1 MLKRVGTKTH
11 ARVDIVGK
19 HNNKN
24 ALAHVHISQ
33 NLDNGAICTLGDFMS
48 GELMAREAV
57 DVTGTTKREDIVML
71 KAPEIV
77 ADESSKDLLALKYF
91 YNQAGEIVRGY
102 YLKDL
107 DKIHVSAEA
116 VTPIDGSTP
125 VAVGQYVIPDGTYKL
140 KASASD
146 PGTTKFVG
154 IVETVEETGFPYF
167 GSSAGVKTSNMGY
180 VLDTRIVKVK
190 IRVIKND

>member
-48 GELMAREAV
+48 GELIAREAV
-57 DVTGTTKREDIVML
+57 DVTSTTKREDIVIL

-77 ADESSKDLLALKYF
+77 ADESSKDYSALKYF

-107 DKIHVSAEA
+107 DKIHVSEEA
-116 VTPIDGSTP
+116 IEHSTP
-125 VAVGQYVIPDGTYKL
+125 LAVGQYIVPSTGFKM
-140 KASASD
+140 KASDSATNAI
-146 PGTTKFVG
+146 GK
-154 IVETVEETGFPYF
+154 IVAKNTEN
-167 GSSAGVKTSNMGY
+167 VKTFYDATTQNFIGNSYDMFY
-180 VLDTRIVKVK
+180 IELL
-190 IRVIKND
+190 

>member
-33 NLDNGAICTLGDFMS
+33 NLDNGAICTLGDLMT

-57 DVTGTTKREDIVML
+57 DVTATTKREDIVIL
-71 KAPEIV
+71 KAPEVV
-77 ADESSKDLLALKYF
+77 ADESSKDYSALKYF

-107 DKIHVSAEA
+107 DKIHVSEEA
-116 VTPIDGSTP
+116 IEHSDPL
-125 VAVGQYVIPDGTYKL
+125 AVGQYIVPSTGFKM
-140 KASASD
+140 KASASATNAI
-146 PGTTKFVG
+146 GK
-154 IVETVEETGFPYF
+154 IVAKNTEN
-167 GSSAGVKTSNMGY
+167 VKTFYDATTQNFIGNSYDMY
-180 VLDTRIVKVK
+180 YIELL
-190 IRVIKND
+190 

>member
-57 DVTGTTKREDIVML
+57 DVTGTTKREDIVIL

-77 ADESSKDLLALKYF
+77 TDESSKDYSALKYF

-107 DKIHVSAEA
+107 DKIHVSEEA
-116 VTPIDGSTP
+116 IEHSTP
-125 VAVGQYVIPDGTYKL
+125 LAVGQYIVPSTGFKM
-140 KASASD
+140 KASSSPDNAIGKIVAKNTENVKTYYD
-146 PGTTKFVG
+146 ATTKDFIG
-154 IVETVEETGFPYF
+154 NSYDMFYIE
-167 GSSAGVKTSNMGY
+167 
-180 VLDTRIVKVK
+180 LL
-190 IRVIKND
+190 

>member
-57 DVTGTTKREDIVML
+57 DVTGTTKREDIVIL
-71 KAPEIV
+71 KAPEVV
-77 ADESSKDLLALKYF
+77 ADESSKEYSALKYF

-107 DKIHVSAEA
+107 DKIHVSEEA
-116 VTPIDGSTP
+116 IEHSTP
-125 VAVGQYVIPDGTYKL
+125 LAVGQYIVPSTGFKM
-140 KASASD
+140 KASSSPDNAI
-146 PGTTKFVG
+146 GK
-154 IVETVEETGFPYF
+154 IVAKNTEN
-167 GSSAGVKTSNMGY
+167 VKTYYDATTQNFIGNSYDMFY
-180 VLDTRIVKVK
+180 IELL
-190 IRVIKND
+190 

>member
-11 ARVDIVGK
+11 ARIDIVGK

-33 NLDNGAICTLGDFMS
+33 NLDNGAICTLGNLMP

-57 DVTGTTKREDIVML
+57 DVTGTTKREDIVIL
-71 KAPEIV
+71 KAPEVV
-77 ADESSKDLLALKYF
+77 ADESSKDYSALKYF

-107 DKIHVSAEA
+107 DKIHVSEEA
-116 VTPIDGSTP
+116 IEHSDPL
-125 VAVGQYVIPDGTYKL
+125 AVGQYIVPSTGFKM
-140 KASASD
+140 KASTSPDNAIGKIVAKNTENVKTYYD
-146 PGTTKFVG
+146 ATTKNFIG
-154 IVETVEETGFPYF
+154 NSYDMYYIE
-167 GSSAGVKTSNMGY
+167 
-180 VLDTRIVKVK
+180 LL
-190 IRVIKND
+190 

>member
-33 NLDNGAICTLGDFMS
+33 NLDNGAICTLGDLMT

-57 DVTGTTKREDIVML
+57 DVTETTKREDIVIL
-71 KAPEIV
+71 KAPEVV
-77 ADESSKDLLALKYF
+77 ADESSKDYSALKYF

-107 DKIHVSAEA
+107 DKIHVSEEA
-116 VTPIDGSTP
+116 IEHSDPL
-125 VAVGQYVIPDGTYKL
+125 AVGQYIVPSTGFKM
-140 KASASD
+140 KASDSEANAI
-146 PGTTKFVG
+146 GK
-154 IVETVEETGFPYF
+154 IVAKNTEN
-167 GSSAGVKTSNMGY
+167 VKTYYDATTQNFIGNSYDMFY
-180 VLDTRIVKVK
+180 IELL
-190 IRVIKND
+190 

>member
-19 HNNKN
+19 HNVKN

-33 NLDNGAICTLGDFMS
+33 NLDNGAICTLGDLMP

-77 ADESSKDLLALKYF
+77 ADESSKEYTALKYF

-107 DKIHVSAEA
+107 DKIHVSEEA
-116 VTPIDGSTP
+116 IEHSDPL
-125 VAVGQYVIPDGTYKL
+125 AVGQYIVPSTGFKM
-140 KASASD
+140 KAS
-146 PGTTKFVG
+146 
-154 IVETVEETGFPYF
+154 
-167 GSSAGVKTSNMGY
+167 SSATNAIGKIVAKNTENVKTFYDATTQNFIGNSYDMFY
-180 VLDTRIVKVK
+180 VELL
-190 IRVIKND
+190 

>member
-57 DVTGTTKREDIVML
+57 DVTETTKREDIVIL

-77 ADESSKDLLALKYF
+77 ADESSKDYSALKYF

-107 DKIHVSAEA
+107 DKIHVSEEA
-116 VTPIDGSTP
+116 IEHSDPL
-125 VAVGQYVIPDGTYKL
+125 AVGQYIVPSTGFKM
-140 KASASD
+140 KASSSPDNAI
-146 PGTTKFVG
+146 GK
-154 IVETVEETGFPYF
+154 IVAKNTEN
-167 GSSAGVKTSNMGY
+167 VKTFYDATTQNFIGNSYDMY
-180 VLDTRIVKVK
+180 YIELL
-190 IRVIKND
+190 

>member
-77 ADESSKDLLALKYF
+77 ADESSKEYSALKYF

-107 DKIHVSAEA
+107 DKIHVSEEA
-116 VTPIDGSTP
+116 IEHSDPL
-125 VAVGQYVIPDGTYKL
+125 AVGQYIVPSTGFKM
-140 KASASD
+140 KASSTPTNAIGKIVAKNTENVKTYYD
-146 PGTTKFVG
+146 ATTKNFIG
-154 IVETVEETGFPYF
+154 NSYDMYYIE
-167 GSSAGVKTSNMGY
+167 
-180 VLDTRIVKVK
+180 LL
-190 IRVIKND
+190 

>member
-57 DVTGTTKREDIVML
+57 DVTGTTKREDIVIL
-71 KAPEIV
+71 KAPEVV
-77 ADESSKDLLALKYF
+77 ADESSKDFSALKYF

-107 DKIHVSAEA
+107 DKIHVSEEA
-116 VTPIDGSTP
+116 IEHSTP
-125 VAVGQYVIPDGTYKL
+125 LAVGQYIVPSTGFKM
-140 KASASD
+140 KASSSPDNAI
-146 PGTTKFVG
+146 GK
-154 IVETVEETGFPYF
+154 IVAKNTEN
-167 GSSAGVKTSNMGY
+167 VKTFYDATTQNFIGNSYNMFY
-180 VLDTRIVKVK
+180 IELL
-190 IRVIKND
+190 

>member
-33 NLDNGAICTLGDFMS
+33 NLDNGAICTLGNFMS

-57 DVTGTTKREDIVML
+57 DVTGTTKREDIVIL

-77 ADESSKDLLALKYF
+77 ADESSKEDSALKYF

-107 DKIHVSAEA
+107 DKIHVSEEA
-116 VTPIDGSTP
+116 IEHSDPL
-125 VAVGQYVIPDGTYKL
+125 AVGQYIVPSTGFKM
-140 KASASD
+140 KASDSD
-146 PGTTKFVG
+146 TNAIGKIVAKNTENVKTFYDATTKNFIG
-154 IVETVEETGFPYF
+154 NSYDMFYIE
-167 GSSAGVKTSNMGY
+167 
-180 VLDTRIVKVK
+180 LL
-190 IRVIKND
+190 

>member
-11 ARVDIVGK
+11 ARIDIVGK

-33 NLDNGAICTLGDFMS
+33 DLDNGAICTLGAFMS

-57 DVTGTTKREDIVML
+57 DVTETTKREDIVIL

-77 ADESSKDLLALKYF
+77 ADESSKEYSALKYF

-107 DKIHVSAEA
+107 DKIHVSEEA
-116 VTPIDGSTP
+116 IEHSDPL
-125 VAVGQYVIPDGTYKL
+125 AVGQYIVPSTGFKM
-140 KASASD
+140 KASDSPDNAIGKIVAKNTENVKTYYD
-146 PGTTKFVG
+146 ATTKNFIG
-154 IVETVEETGFPYF
+154 NSYDMYYIE
-167 GSSAGVKTSNMGY
+167 
-180 VLDTRIVKVK
+180 LL
-190 IRVIKND
+190 

>member
-19 HNNKN
+19 HNVKN
-24 ALAHVHISQ
+24 ALPHVHIAQ
-33 NLDNGAICTLGDFMS
+33 DLDNGAICTLGDLMP

-57 DVTGTTKREDIVML
+57 DVTGTTKREDIVIL

-77 ADESSKDLLALKYF
+77 ADESSKDFSALKYF

-107 DKIHVSAEA
+107 DKIHVSEEA
-116 VTPIDGSTP
+116 IEHSTP
-125 VAVGQYVIPDGTYKL
+125 LAVGQYIVPSTGFKM
-140 KASASD
+140 KASDSATNAI
-146 PGTTKFVG
+146 GK
-154 IVETVEETGFPYF
+154 IVAKNTEN
-167 GSSAGVKTSNMGY
+167 VKTYYDATTQNFIGNSYDMFY
-180 VLDTRIVKVK
+180 IELL
-190 IRVIKND
+190 

>member
-57 DVTGTTKREDIVML
+57 DVTGTTKREDIVIL
-71 KAPEIV
+71 KAPEVV
-77 ADESSKDLLALKYF
+77 ADESSKDYSALKYF

-107 DKIHVSAEA
+107 DKIHVSEEA
-116 VTPIDGSTP
+116 IEHSTP
-125 VAVGQYVIPDGTYKL
+125 LAVGQYIVPSTGFKM
-140 KASASD
+140 KASSSPDNAI
-146 PGTTKFVG
+146 GK
-154 IVETVEETGFPYF
+154 IVAKNTEN
-167 GSSAGVKTSNMGY
+167 VKTYYDATTQNFIGNSYDMFY
-180 VLDTRIVKVK
+180 VELL
-190 IRVIKND
+190 

>member
-77 ADESSKDLLALKYF
+77 ADESSKEYTALKYF

-107 DKIHVSAEA
+107 DKIHVSEEA
-116 VTPIDGSTP
+116 IEHSTP
-125 VAVGQYVIPDGTYKL
+125 LAVGQYIVPSTGFKM
-140 KASASD
+140 KASASATNAI
-146 PGTTKFVG
+146 GK
-154 IVETVEETGFPYF
+154 IVAKNTEN
-167 GSSAGVKTSNMGY
+167 VKTYYDATTQNFIGNSYDMY
-180 VLDTRIVKVK
+180 YIELL
-190 IRVIKND
+190 

>member
-33 NLDNGAICTLGDFMS
+33 NLDNGAICTLGDLMT

-57 DVTGTTKREDIVML
+57 DVTETTKREDIVIL
-71 KAPEIV
+71 KAPEVV
-77 ADESSKDLLALKYF
+77 ADESSKEYSALKYF

-107 DKIHVSAEA
+107 DKIHVSEEA
-116 VTPIDGSTP
+116 IEHSDPL
-125 VAVGQYVIPDGTYKL
+125 AVGQYIVPSTGFKM
-140 KASASD
+140 KASSSPDNAI
-146 PGTTKFVG
+146 GK
-154 IVETVEETGFPYF
+154 IVAKNTEN
-167 GSSAGVKTSNMGY
+167 VKTFYDATTQNFIGNSYDMFY
-180 VLDTRIVKVK
+180 IELL
-190 IRVIKND
+190 

>member
-19 HNNKN
+19 HNVKN

-33 NLDNGAICTLGDFMS
+33 NLDNGAICTLGDLMP

-57 DVTGTTKREDIVML
+57 DVTGTTKREDIVIL

-77 ADESSKDLLALKYF
+77 ADESSKDFSALKYF

-107 DKIHVSAEA
+107 DKIHVSEEA
-116 VTPIDGSTP
+116 IEHSTP
-125 VAVGQYVIPDGTYKL
+125 LAVGQYIVPSTGFKM
-140 KASASD
+140 KASDSATNAI
-146 PGTTKFVG
+146 GK
-154 IVETVEETGFPYF
+154 IVAKNTENI
-167 GSSAGVKTSNMGY
+167 KTYYDATAKDFIGNSYDMFY
-180 VLDTRIVKVK
+180 IELL
-190 IRVIKND
+190 

>member
-1 MLKRVGTKTH
+1 MLKRAKTKTH

-19 HNNKN
+19 HNVKN
-24 ALAHVHISQ
+24 ALPHVHIAQ
-33 NLDNGAICTLGDFMS
+33 DLDNGAICTLGDLMP

-77 ADESSKDLLALKYF
+77 ADESSKEYTALKYF

-107 DKIHVSAEA
+107 DKIHVSEEA
-116 VTPIDGSTP
+116 IEHSTP
-125 VAVGQYVIPDGTYKL
+125 LAVGQYIVPSTGFKM
-140 KASASD
+140 KASSSPDNAI
-146 PGTTKFVG
+146 GK
-154 IVETVEETGFPYF
+154 IVAKNTEN
-167 GSSAGVKTSNMGY
+167 VKTFYDATTQNFIGNSYDMFY
-180 VLDTRIVKVK
+180 VELL
-190 IRVIKND
+190 

>member
-19 HNNKN
+19 HNVKN

-33 NLDNGAICTLGDFMS
+33 NLDNGAICTLGDLMP

-57 DVTGTTKREDIVML
+57 DVTGTTKREDIVIL
-71 KAPEIV
+71 KAPEVV
-77 ADESSKDLLALKYF
+77 ADESSKEYSALKYF

-107 DKIHVSAEA
+107 DKIHVSEEA
-116 VTPIDGSTP
+116 IEHSDPL
-125 VAVGQYVIPDGTYKL
+125 AVGQYIVPSTGFKM
-140 KASASD
+140 KASTSPDNAIGKIVAKNTENVKTYYD
-146 PGTTKFVG
+146 ATTKNFIG
-154 IVETVEETGFPYF
+154 NSYDMFYIE
-167 GSSAGVKTSNMGY
+167 
-180 VLDTRIVKVK
+180 LL
-190 IRVIKND
+190 

>member
-33 NLDNGAICTLGDFMS
+33 NLDNGAICTLGNFMS

-57 DVTGTTKREDIVML
+57 DVTGTTKREDIVIL

-77 ADESSKDLLALKYF
+77 ADESSKDYSALKYF

-107 DKIHVSAEA
+107 DKIHVSEEA
-116 VTPIDGSTP
+116 IEHSDPL
-125 VAVGQYVIPDGTYKL
+125 AVGQYIVPSTGFKM
-140 KASASD
+140 KASDTPDNAI
-146 PGTTKFVG
+146 GK
-154 IVETVEETGFPYF
+154 IVAKNTEN
-167 GSSAGVKTSNMGY
+167 VKTYYDATTQNFIGNSYDMFY
-180 VLDTRIVKVK
+180 IELL
-190 IRVIKND
+190 

>member
-19 HNNKN
+19 HNVKN

-33 NLDNGAICTLGDFMS
+33 NLDNGAICTLGDLMP

-57 DVTGTTKREDIVML
+57 DVTGTTKREDIVIL
-71 KAPEIV
+71 KAPEVV
-77 ADESSKDLLALKYF
+77 ADESSKEYSALKYF

-107 DKIHVSAEA
+107 DKIHVSEEA
-116 VTPIDGSTP
+116 IEHSDPL
-125 VAVGQYVIPDGTYKL
+125 AVGQYIVPSTGFKM
-140 KASASD
+140 KASSSPDNAI
-146 PGTTKFVG
+146 GK
-154 IVETVEETGFPYF
+154 IVAKNTEN
-167 GSSAGVKTSNMGY
+167 VKTFYDATTQNFIGNSYDMFY
-180 VLDTRIVKVK
+180 IELL
-190 IRVIKND
+190 

>member
-24 ALAHVHISQ
+24 ALAHVHIKQ
-33 NLDNGAICTLGDFMS
+33 DLDNGAICTLGDLMT

-57 DVTGTTKREDIVML
+57 DVTETTKREDIVIL
-71 KAPEIV
+71 KAPEVV
-77 ADESSKDLLALKYF
+77 ADESSKEYSALKYF

-107 DKIHVSAEA
+107 DKIHVSEEA
-116 VTPIDGSTP
+116 IEHSDPL
-125 VAVGQYVIPDGTYKL
+125 AVGQYIVPSTGFKM
-140 KASASD
+140 KASSSATNAIGKIVAKNTENVKTYYD
-146 PGTTKFVG
+146 ATTKNFIG
-154 IVETVEETGFPYF
+154 NSYDMYYIE
-167 GSSAGVKTSNMGY
+167 
-180 VLDTRIVKVK
+180 LL
-190 IRVIKND
+190 

>member
-57 DVTGTTKREDIVML
+57 DVTGTTKREDIVIL
-71 KAPEIV
+71 KAPEVV
-77 ADESSKDLLALKYF
+77 ADESSKEYSALKYF

-107 DKIHVSAEA
+107 DKIHVSEEA
-116 VTPIDGSTP
+116 IEHSDPL
-125 VAVGQYVIPDGTYKL
+125 AVGQYIVPSTGFKM
-140 KASASD
+140 KASSSPDNAI
-146 PGTTKFVG
+146 GK
-154 IVETVEETGFPYF
+154 IVAKNTEN
-167 GSSAGVKTSNMGY
+167 VKTFYDATTQNFIGNSYDMFY
-180 VLDTRIVKVK
+180 VELL
-190 IRVIKND
+190 

>member
-57 DVTGTTKREDIVML
+57 DVTSTTKREDIVIL
-71 KAPEIV
+71 KAPEVV
-77 ADESSKDLLALKYF
+77 ADESSKEYSALKYF

-107 DKIHVSAEA
+107 DKIHVSEEA
-116 VTPIDGSTP
+116 IEHSTP
-125 VAVGQYVIPDGTYKL
+125 LAVGQYIVPSTGFKM
-140 KASASD
+140 KASSSPDNAI
-146 PGTTKFVG
+146 GK
-154 IVETVEETGFPYF
+154 IVAKNTEN
-167 GSSAGVKTSNMGY
+167 VKTFYDATTQNFIGNSYDMFY
-180 VLDTRIVKVK
+180 IELL
-190 IRVIKND
+190 

>member
-33 NLDNGAICTLGDFMS
+33 NLDNGAICTLGDLMT

-77 ADESSKDLLALKYF
+77 ADESSKDYTALKYF

-107 DKIHVSAEA
+107 DKIHVSEEA
-116 VTPIDGSTP
+116 IEHSDPL
-125 VAVGQYVIPDGTYKL
+125 AVGQYIVPSTGFKM
-140 KASASD
+140 KASASATNAI
-146 PGTTKFVG
+146 GK
-154 IVETVEETGFPYF
+154 IVAKNTEN
-167 GSSAGVKTSNMGY
+167 VKTFYDATTQNFIG
-180 VLDTRIVKVK
+180 
-190 IRVIKND
+190 N

>member
-19 HNNKN
+19 HNVKN

-33 NLDNGAICTLGDFMS
+33 NLDNGAICTLGDLMP
-48 GELMAREAV
+48 GELIAREAV
-57 DVTGTTKREDIVML
+57 DVTSTTKREDIVIL

-77 ADESSKDLLALKYF
+77 ADESSKDYSALKYF

-107 DKIHVSAEA
+107 DKIHVSEEA
-116 VTPIDGSTP
+116 IEHSTP
-125 VAVGQYVIPDGTYKL
+125 LAVGQYIVPSTGFKM
-140 KASASD
+140 KASDSATNAIGKIVAKNTENVKTYYD
-146 PGTTKFVG
+146 ATTKDFIG
-154 IVETVEETGFPYF
+154 NSYDMFYIE
-167 GSSAGVKTSNMGY
+167 
-180 VLDTRIVKVK
+180 LL
-190 IRVIKND
+190 

>member
-57 DVTGTTKREDIVML
+57 DVTGTTKREDIVIL
-71 KAPEIV
+71 KAPEVV
-77 ADESSKDLLALKYF
+77 ADESSKDYSALKYF

-107 DKIHVSAEA
+107 DKIHVSEEA
-116 VTPIDGSTP
+116 IEHSDPL
-125 VAVGQYVIPDGTYKL
+125 AVGQYIVPSTGFKM
-140 KASASD
+140 KASTSD
-146 PGTTKFVG
+146 TNAIGK
-154 IVETVEETGFPYF
+154 IVAKNTEN
-167 GSSAGVKTSNMGY
+167 VKTFYDATTQNFIGNSYDMFY
-180 VLDTRIVKVK
+180 IELL
-190 IRVIKND
+190 

>member
-19 HNNKN
+19 HNVKN

-57 DVTGTTKREDIVML
+57 DVTGTTKREDIVIL
-71 KAPEIV
+71 KAPEVV
-77 ADESSKDLLALKYF
+77 ADESSKDYSALKYF

-107 DKIHVSAEA
+107 DKIHVSEEA
-116 VTPIDGSTP
+116 IEHSDPL
-125 VAVGQYVIPDGTYKL
+125 AVGQYIVPSTGFKM
-140 KASASD
+140 KASSSPDNAI
-146 PGTTKFVG
+146 GK
-154 IVETVEETGFPYF
+154 IVAKNTEN
-167 GSSAGVKTSNMGY
+167 VKTFYDATTQNFIGNSYDMFY
-180 VLDTRIVKVK
+180 IELL
-190 IRVIKND
+190 

>member
-33 NLDNGAICTLGDFMS
+33 NLDNGAICTLGNFMS

-57 DVTGTTKREDIVML
+57 DVTGTTKREDIVIL
-71 KAPEIV
+71 KAPEVV
-77 ADESSKDLLALKYF
+77 ADESSKDYSALKYF

-107 DKIHVSAEA
+107 DKIHVSEEA
-116 VTPIDGSTP
+116 IEHSDPL
-125 VAVGQYVIPDGTYKL
+125 AVGQYIVPSTGFKM
-140 KASASD
+140 KASSSPDNAI
-146 PGTTKFVG
+146 GK
-154 IVETVEETGFPYF
+154 IVAKNTEN
-167 GSSAGVKTSNMGY
+167 VKTFYDATTQNFIGNSYDMFY
-180 VLDTRIVKVK
+180 IELL
-190 IRVIKND
+190 

>member
-33 NLDNGAICTLGDFMS
+33 NLDNGAICTLGNFMS

-57 DVTGTTKREDIVML
+57 DVTGTTKREDIVIL
-71 KAPEIV
+71 KAPEVV
-77 ADESSKDLLALKYF
+77 ADESSKDYSALKYF

-107 DKIHVSAEA
+107 DKIHVSEEA
-116 VTPIDGSTP
+116 IEHSDPL
-125 VAVGQYVIPDGTYKL
+125 AVGQYIVPSTGFKM
-140 KASASD
+140 KASSTPTNAI
-146 PGTTKFVG
+146 GK
-154 IVETVEETGFPYF
+154 IVAKNTEN
-167 GSSAGVKTSNMGY
+167 VKTYYDATTQNFIGNSYDMFY
-180 VLDTRIVKVK
+180 IELL
-190 IRVIKND
+190 

>member
-11 ARVDIVGK
+11 ARIDIVGK

-33 NLDNGAICTLGDFMS
+33 NLDNGAICTLGAFMS

-57 DVTGTTKREDIVML
+57 DVTGTTKREDIVIL

-77 ADESSKDLLALKYF
+77 ADESSKDYSALKYF

-107 DKIHVSAEA
+107 DKIHVSEEA
-116 VTPIDGSTP
+116 IEHSDPL
-125 VAVGQYVIPDGTYKL
+125 AVGQYIVPSTGFKM
-140 KASASD
+140 KASDSATNAIGKIVAKNTENVKTYYD
-146 PGTTKFVG
+146 ATTKDFIG
-154 IVETVEETGFPYF
+154 NSYDMFYIE
-167 GSSAGVKTSNMGY
+167 
-180 VLDTRIVKVK
+180 LL
-190 IRVIKND
+190 

>member
-57 DVTGTTKREDIVML
+57 DVTGTTKREDIVIL
-71 KAPEIV
+71 KAPEVV
-77 ADESSKDLLALKYF
+77 ADESSKDYSALKYF

-107 DKIHVSAEA
+107 DKIHVSEEA
-116 VTPIDGSTP
+116 IEHSDPL
-125 VAVGQYVIPDGTYKL
+125 AVGQYIVPSTGFKM
-140 KASASD
+140 KASSSPTNAIGKIVAKNTENVKTFYD
-146 PGTTKFVG
+146 ATTKNFIG
-154 IVETVEETGFPYF
+154 NSYDMFYIE
-167 GSSAGVKTSNMGY
+167 
-180 VLDTRIVKVK
+180 LL
-190 IRVIKND
+190 

>member
-57 DVTGTTKREDIVML
+57 DVTGTTKREDIVIL
-71 KAPEIV
+71 KAPEVV
-77 ADESSKDLLALKYF
+77 ADESSKEYSALKYF

-107 DKIHVSAEA
+107 DKIHVSEEA
-116 VTPIDGSTP
+116 IEHSDPL
-125 VAVGQYVIPDGTYKL
+125 AVGQYIVPSTGFKM
-140 KASASD
+140 KASSSPDNAIGKIVAKNTENVKTYYD
-146 PGTTKFVG
+146 ATTKDFIG
-154 IVETVEETGFPYF
+154 NSYDMFYIE
-167 GSSAGVKTSNMGY
+167 
-180 VLDTRIVKVK
+180 LL
-190 IRVIKND
+190 

>member
-33 NLDNGAICTLGDFMS
+33 NLDNGAICTLGNLMT

-77 ADESSKDLLALKYF
+77 ADESSKDYTALKYF

-107 DKIHVSAEA
+107 DKIHVSEEA
-116 VTPIDGSTP
+116 IEHSDPL
-125 VAVGQYVIPDGTYKL
+125 AVGQYIVPSTGFKM
-140 KASASD
+140 KASASATNAI
-146 PGTTKFVG
+146 GK
-154 IVETVEETGFPYF
+154 IVAKNTEN
-167 GSSAGVKTSNMGY
+167 VKTFYDATTQNFIGNSYDMFY
-180 VLDTRIVKVK
+180 VELL
-190 IRVIKND
+190 

>member
-57 DVTGTTKREDIVML
+57 DVTGTTKREDIVIL
-71 KAPEIV
+71 KAPEVV
-77 ADESSKDLLALKYF
+77 ADESSKDYSALKYF

-107 DKIHVSAEA
+107 DKIHVSEEA
-116 VTPIDGSTP
+116 IEHSTP
-125 VAVGQYVIPDGTYKL
+125 LAVGQYIVPSTGFKM
-140 KASASD
+140 KASSTPDNAIGKIVAKNTENVKTYYD
-146 PGTTKFVG
+146 ATTKDFIG
-154 IVETVEETGFPYF
+154 NSYDMFYIE
-167 GSSAGVKTSNMGY
+167 
-180 VLDTRIVKVK
+180 LL
-190 IRVIKND
+190 

>member
-19 HNNKN
+19 HNVKN

-33 NLDNGAICTLGDFMS
+33 NLDNGAICTLGDLMP

-77 ADESSKDLLALKYF
+77 ADESSKDYTALKYF

-107 DKIHVSAEA
+107 DKIHVSEEA
-116 VTPIDGSTP
+116 IEHS
-125 VAVGQYVIPDGTYKL
+125 AALEVGQYIVPSTGFKM
-140 KASASD
+140 KASSSPDNAI
-146 PGTTKFVG
+146 GK
-154 IVETVEETGFPYF
+154 IVAKNTEN
-167 GSSAGVKTSNMGY
+167 VKTFYDATTQNFIGNSYDMFY
-180 VLDTRIVKVK
+180 IELL
-190 IRVIKND
+190 

>member
-57 DVTGTTKREDIVML
+57 DVTGTTKREDIVIL

-77 ADESSKDLLALKYF
+77 ADESSKEYSALKYF

-107 DKIHVSAEA
+107 DKIHVSEEA
-116 VTPIDGSTP
+116 IEHSDPL
-125 VAVGQYVIPDGTYKL
+125 AVGQYIVPSTGFKM
-140 KASASD
+140 KASSTPTNAIGKIVAKNTENVKTYYD
-146 PGTTKFVG
+146 ATTKNFIG
-154 IVETVEETGFPYF
+154 NSYDMYYIE
-167 GSSAGVKTSNMGY
+167 
-180 VLDTRIVKVK
+180 LL
-190 IRVIKND
+190 

>member
-57 DVTGTTKREDIVML
+57 DVTGTTKREDIVIL
-71 KAPEIV
+71 KAPEVV
-77 ADESSKDLLALKYF
+77 ADESSKEYSALKYF

-107 DKIHVSAEA
+107 DKIHVSEEA
-116 VTPIDGSTP
+116 IEHSDPL
-125 VAVGQYVIPDGTYKL
+125 AVGQYIVPSTGFKM
-140 KASASD
+140 KASSSPDNAIGKIVAKNTENVKTFYD
-146 PGTTKFVG
+146 ATTKNFIG
-154 IVETVEETGFPYF
+154 NSYDMYYIE
-167 GSSAGVKTSNMGY
+167 
-180 VLDTRIVKVK
+180 LL
-190 IRVIKND
+190 